1 MKTKCPV
8 VGVDVYREKRERER
22 RFAIVSSFGSWER
35 RVTQSERT
43 SSRCISGTENRRCM
57 PFGKTRGHEEERKRE
72 AVDSLSE
79 KGATEKI
86 PVNAGKILISAD
98 AWKVAR
104 LRNFKG

>member
-8 VGVDVYREKRERER
+8 VGVDVYREKREREKIR
-22 RFAIVSSFGSWER
+22 DRLFIRFVGKARHAKRKDFISLYFGHGKSAVYAIR
-35 RVTQSERT
+35 QNERT
-43 SSRCISGTENRRCM
+43 RR
-57 PFGKTRGHEEERKRE
+57 RAERE

-79 KGATEKI
+79 KEATEKI
-86 PVNAGKILISAD
+86 PVNAGKTLISAD